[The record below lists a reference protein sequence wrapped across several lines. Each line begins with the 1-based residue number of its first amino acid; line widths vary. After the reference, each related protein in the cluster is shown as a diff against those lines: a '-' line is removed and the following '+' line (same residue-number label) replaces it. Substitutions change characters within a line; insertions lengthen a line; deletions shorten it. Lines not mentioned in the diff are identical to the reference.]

1 MFEQALAELREAFP
15 GVTWE
20 QVTEADIDW
29 PVIVGG
35 GVVLEDCGDMYTDGQ
50 WQAATDGD
58 IDSAIR
64 ADSPV
69 AAVRAWLAA
78 QPTAAFY
85 SEAPGGKTVEARG
98 FVSVNTRRET
108 VVCDS
113 EAGARAYLD
122 DVVAVYPIVIRVPVP
137 VDPPVLVGEVSDV

>member
-1 MFEQALAELREAFP
+1 MDTNNALAELRAAFP
-15 GVTWE
+15 RVGWTA
-20 QVTEADIDW
+20 TEDEPGSWTIK
-29 PVIVGG
+29 GG
-35 GVVLEDCGDMYTDGQ
+35 GLLIWNFAEGWMCHD
-50 WQAATDGD
+50 
-58 IDSAIR
+58 R
-64 ADSPV
+64 V
-69 AAVRAWLAA
+69 APTPLLGVRAWLAA

>member
-1 MFEQALAELREAFP
+1 MDINKALAELRAAFP
-15 GVTWE
+15 RVTWLRVSSWGIE
-20 QVTEADIDW
+20 GRANGRLVATVKKSEKAWVCADHASGEVVDTD
-29 PVIVGG
+29 PV
-35 GVVLEDCGDMYTDGQ
+35 
-50 WQAATDGD
+50 
-58 IDSAIR
+58 S
-64 ADSPV
+64 
-69 AAVRAWLAA
+69 AVRAWLAA

-137 VDPPVLVGEVSDV
+137 VDPPVLVGEVFDV